1 MLRTGARSPRF
12 PRWLIAPIVLA
23 LLSPLAIQLAAT
35 SPSSPPP
42 APPRTG
48 GPGPPGGP
56 GTGTAAM
63 AAPTPTTAPPA
74 AGTTG
79 QPPACTL
86 PPLRTQ
92 LAQLVVVGFPGTR
105 PDAENL
111 RLVRQGVG
119 GLILFKRNVVSGP
132 QVRALVKGLQARASI
147 PLEIAVDQEPGT
159 RVARLAGIVP
169 PTPSARALGRMPPER
184 IERYAQRLGRAMAG
198 LGVTADFA
206 PVLDVTAASGS
217 VIGDRSFGSDPATAA
232 RAGVAFLRGLR
243 AGGVTAVGKHFPG
256 HGESTTDSHL
266 RLPVVRS
273 SMADLRARALPPFR
287 EAIRAGL
294 PGVML
299 GHLLVTELDPR
310 RPASLSP
317 VVTGRL
323 LRQELGFR
331 GLVVTDALE
340 MGAVVRSRSLPEA
353 AELAV
358 AAGSDQVLVGAD
370 HRAVTAVIDRLERAV
385 AAGRLSRPRVRQAFL
400 QVERFKGQH
409 RWDPC
414 G

>member
-1 MLRTGARSPRF
+1 V
-12 PRWLIAPIVLA
+12 I
-23 LLSPLAIQLAAT
+23 
-35 SPSSPPP
+35 
-42 APPRTG
+42 
-48 GPGPPGGP
+48 
-56 GTGTAAM
+56 
-63 AAPTPTTAPPA
+63 
-74 AGTTG
+74 
-79 QPPACTL
+79 
-86 PPLRTQ
+86 
-92 LAQLVVVGFPGTR
+92 VGFPGTR
-105 PDAENL
+105 PNAENL
-111 RLVRQGVG
+111 ELVRRGVG

-169 PTPSARALGRMPPER
+169 QTPSARALGRMPPGR
-184 IERYAQRLGRAMAG
+184 IERYAERLGRAMAG

-217 VIGDRSFGSDPATAA
+217 VIGDRSFGSDPVTAG

-266 RLPVVRS
+266 QLPVVGS
-273 SMADLRARALPPFR
+273 SMADLRARALPPFQ

-317 VVTGRL
+317 VVAGRL
-323 LRQELGFR
+323 LRQELGFH

-340 MGAVVRSRSLPEA
+340 MGAIVRSRSLPEA

-370 HRAVTAVIDRLERAV
+370 HQPVTAVIDRLERAV

-400 QVERFKGQH
+400 RVERFKGQH
-409 RWDPC
+409 RWDRC

>member
-1 MLRTGARSPRF
+1 MLRTGARPPRF

-23 LLSPLAIQLAAT
+23 LLSALAVQRLAAT
-35 SPSSPPP
+35 SPSPPP
-42 APPRTG
+42 LTG
-48 GPGPPGGP
+48 GSAAAGGQ
-56 GTGTAAM
+56 GTGATAAP
-63 AAPTPTTAPPA
+63 ATAPAPSA
-74 AGTTG
+74 TGTTG
-79 QPPACTL
+79 QAPACAL

-92 LAQLVVVGFPGTR
+92 LAQLVIVGFPGTR
-105 PDAENL
+105 PNAENL
-111 RLVRQGVG
+111 KLVSQGVG

-169 PTPSARALGRMPPER
+169 ATPSARALGRMPPDRIRQHAER
-184 IERYAQRLGRAMAG
+184 MGRAMAG

-206 PVLDVTAASGS
+206 PVLDVTGASGS
-217 VIGDRSFGSDPATAA
+217 VIGDRSFGADPATAG

-243 AGGVTAVGKHFPG
+243 AGGVAAVGKHFPG

-266 RLPVVRS
+266 RLPVVGS
-273 SMADLRARALPPFR
+273 SLADLRARALPPFQ

-299 GHLLVTELDPR
+299 GHLLVTNLDGR

-340 MGAVVRSRSLPEA
+340 MGAIVRSRSLPAA

-358 AAGSDQVLVGAD
+358 AAGADQVLVGTD
-370 HRAVTAVIDRLERAV
+370 HRPVSAVITRLEQAV
-385 AAGRLSRPRVRQAFL
+385 AAGRLSRPRVREAFL
-400 QVERFKGQH
+400 RVERFKGQH
-409 RWDPC
+409 RWDGC
-414 G
+414 W